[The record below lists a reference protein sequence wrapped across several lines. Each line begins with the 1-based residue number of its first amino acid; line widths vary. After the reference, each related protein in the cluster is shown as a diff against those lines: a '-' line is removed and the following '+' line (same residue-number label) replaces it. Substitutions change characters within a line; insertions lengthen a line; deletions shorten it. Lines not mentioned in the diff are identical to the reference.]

1 MLRIAVVEDDAACAR
16 QLQEYIL
23 RFSRERG
30 ETIETEVFTDGA
42 QLVMDYRPV

>member
-1 MLRIAVVEDDAACAR
+1 MLRIAVVEDDTACAR

-30 ETIETEVFTDGA
+30 DH
-42 QLVMDYRPV
+42 